1 VCFEESTK
9 KEIGEKKCVANK
21 TPLQN
26 KGKKERREREE
37 AQKVFCPL

>member
-1 VCFEESTK
+1 VFCRITQ
-9 KEIGEKKCVANK
+9 EIGEKKFVANK